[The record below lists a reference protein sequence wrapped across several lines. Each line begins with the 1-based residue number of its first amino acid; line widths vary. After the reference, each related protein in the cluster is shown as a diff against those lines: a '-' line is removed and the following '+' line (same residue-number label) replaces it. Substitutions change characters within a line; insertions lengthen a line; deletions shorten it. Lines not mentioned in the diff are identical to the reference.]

1 MPSLQ
6 LLIIDDE
13 PAIRQIL
20 SKVATDAG
28 HTVTL
33 AADGEEALARLAKGD
48 IDVALCDIR
57 MPDLS
62 GIEVVENARRQGI
75 DTHFLMMT
83 AYASVNTAIEAMR
96 AGAYDYMIKP
106 LRNED
111 FLNRLEQ
118 LGDVIHLKS
127 ENKVL
132 RELIKHQNSESWV
145 MNSPEMQVIERL
157 VLKVAQTSSTVL
169 ITGPSGSG
177 KSVIAELV
185 HQNSLRIDR
194 PFIPVNCGAIP
205 ENLLESEFFGHTK
218 GAFTGAN
225 KAKRG
230 FFVEA
235 DQGTIFLDEIGE
247 LPLNLQVKL
256 LHVIEDQNVRAIGSE
271 QPRKIDVRIIA
282 ATNKNLDKMVQEGD
296 FREDLYFRLNVFQIP
311 LPALQQRKEDLPE
324 LIRHFIHKE
333 SQKMGLN
340 GPIEIQPAAMQSLL
354 TYNWPGNVREL
365 QNVVARSLIL
375 SENGT
380 IDVMDLP
387 QNIRSSEYTD
397 DSEAASCQDNLK
409 RQLRNYELAI
419 IKAAID
425 EANGDRKLAA
435 ERLGIGVSSLYR
447 KLDNTVAR

>member
-1 MPSLQ
+1 MSSLQ

-20 SKVATDAG
+20 SKVAADAG
-28 HTVTL
+28 HTVTV
-33 AADGEEALARLAKGD
+33 AANGEEALAKLAKGD

-75 DTHFLMMT
+75 DTQFLMMT

-132 RELIKHQNSESWV
+132 RELIKNQSNESWV
-145 MNSPEMQVIERL
+145 MNSPVMQAVERL

-185 HQNSLRIDR
+185 HQNSLRNDR

-230 FFVEA
+230 LFVEA

-282 ATNKNLDKMVQEGD
+282 ATNKHLDKMVQEGD

-311 LPALQQRKEDLPE
+311 LPSLQQRKEDLPE
-324 LIRHFIHKE
+324 LIRYFIHKE
-333 SQKMGLN
+333 SLKMGLD
-340 GPIEIQPAAMQSLL
+340 GIAEIQPAAMQSLL
-354 TYNWPGNVREL
+354 TYKWPGNVREL

-380 IDVMDLP
+380 IDVSDLP
-387 QNIRSSEYTD
+387 QNIRPSEYFD
-397 DSEAASCQDNLK
+397 DSEEASCQDSLK
-409 RQLRNYELAI
+409 RQLNNYELAI
-419 IKAAID
+419 IKTAID
-425 EANGDRKLAA
+425 DANGDRKLAA
-435 ERLGIGVSSLYR
+435 DRLGIGVSSLYR
-447 KLDNTVAR
+447 KLDNSLKR